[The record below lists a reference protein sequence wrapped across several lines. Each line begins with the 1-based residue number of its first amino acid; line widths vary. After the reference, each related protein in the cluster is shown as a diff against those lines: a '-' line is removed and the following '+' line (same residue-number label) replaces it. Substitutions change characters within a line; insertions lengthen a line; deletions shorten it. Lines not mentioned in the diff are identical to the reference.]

1 MASPPMRAALE
12 TAPKRGGGPHRDV
25 GGERERVAVM
35 DPDPTDLLLLRGHAL
50 LGRDTEIEKQVR
62 ARPDGG
68 GGTGVAGKGRG

>member
-1 MASPPMRAALE
+1 
-12 TAPKRGGGPHRDV
+12 
-25 GGERERVAVM
+25 M

-68 GGTGVAGKGRG
+68 GGLESRARGADETLSASAASSHRVRAQSE

>member
-1 MASPPMRAALE
+1 
-12 TAPKRGGGPHRDV
+12 
-25 GGERERVAVM
+25 M